1 MELKYFPTDLL
12 PRLGWEVEDQHTE
25 EANQHR
31 GEDQVDRVEESLP
44 PDRDVERDV
53 RLCGLDACNTI
64 NNIFWSRS
72 APFGLLKAN

>member
-31 GEDQVDRVEESLP
+31 GEDQVDRVEESLAA
-44 PDRDVERDV
+44 DCDVEGDV
-53 RLCGLDACNTI
+53 SLSGLDT
-64 NNIFWSRS
+64 
-72 APFGLLKAN
+72 